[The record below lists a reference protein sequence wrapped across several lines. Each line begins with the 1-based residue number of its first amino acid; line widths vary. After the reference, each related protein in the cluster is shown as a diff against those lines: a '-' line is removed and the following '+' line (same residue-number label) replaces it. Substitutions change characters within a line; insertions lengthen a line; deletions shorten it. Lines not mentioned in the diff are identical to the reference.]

1 MNVWAKII
9 AAMVVIALAA
19 GLVWGITT
27 LYESHM
33 DAARREAEQKGVNKT
48 VLLWNDERRKQD
60 AQHIKDLSDARTT
73 ERNAAVQSMAI
84 EREAQEKKNAHVQAD
99 AAVAKRNAD
108 GAGRV
113 FGLIANLDA
122 AALAL
127 GMPGA
132 SACPGEFAKQRQAA
146 IDARAVA
153 RSCVA
158 EYRSLGEDAV
168 ATLRPLNLKLDTALK
183 YIAVVSP

>member
-1 MNVWAKII
+1 MSVWAKIG
-9 AAMVVIALAA
+9 AGLLVIAIAA
-19 GLVWGITT
+19 GLLWGIVTA
-27 LYESHM
+27 YESHM
-33 DAARREAEQKGVNKT
+33 DAARHEAEQKGINKT
-48 VLLWNDERRKQD
+48 VLLWNEERRQQD
-60 AQHIKDLSDARTT
+60 AQHIKDLADARTS
-73 ERNAAVQSMAI
+73 ERNSAVTSMAI
-84 EREAQEKKNAHVQAD
+84 ERAAQEKKNAQVQAD

-122 AALAL
+122 AAIAL
-127 GMPGA
+127 GVPGA